1 MTLTLGVVMG
11 EADQADCLEGPSAL
25 PNARP
30 GMAGPGY
37 QTGATSRQGRLQ

>member
-1 MTLTLGVVMG
+1 MTLTIGVVMG
-11 EADQADCLEGPSAL
+11 EADQADCIEGQSAL